1 LLGAEV
7 DLGSLV
13 GLICAFGIV
22 VAAIVVGGSP
32 MTFVSVPAILVV
44 VGGTT
49 GAVMMKFTLAQFFGA
64 FKVAMKAFISKLDKP
79 EDLIEQTVEMAN
91 EARKGGLLALEGKET
106 ENTFLAKG
114 IQLMVD
120 GHEPEV
126 VRQTLM
132 TDMHSA
138 LERHDIGK
146 KIFKSIGDTAP
157 AMGMIGTLIGLVQM
171 LANMSDPKSIG
182 PAMAIAL
189 LTTLYGAMIANI
201 FALPI
206 AGKLALRSGGERM
219 IKSMIVDSLSGIQE
233 GRNPRVIEEIL
244 KTYLPSSKRGSSED
258 K

>member
-1 LLGAEV
+1 M

-49 GAVMMKFTLAQFFGA
+49 GAVMMKFTLARFFGA

-146 KIFKSIGDTAP
+146 KIFKPIGDTAP
-157 AMGMIGTLIGLVQM
+157 AMSMVGTLIGLVQM

>member
-1 LLGAEV
+1 MDLATLIGLLG
-7 DLGSLV
+7 
-13 GLICAFGIV
+13 AFGIV
-22 VAAIVVGGSP
+22 LSAIILGGSAMMFLNAP
-32 MTFVSVPAILVV
+32 GLLVV
-44 VGGTT
+44 VGGTV
-49 GAVMMKFTLAQFFGA
+49 GAVMMKFTLAQFLWA
-64 FKVAMKAFISKLDKP
+64 FKVALKAFFDKLDKP
-79 EDLIEQTVEMAN
+79 EDLIEQTIDMAN

-132 TDMHSA
+132 NDMHST
-138 LERHDIGK
+138 LDRHDVGK

-182 PAMAIAL
+182 PAMAVAL

-206 AGKLALRSGGERM
+206 ADKLALRSGEERM
-219 IKSMIVDSLSGIQE
+219 IKSMIIDSLGGIQE

-244 KTYLPSSKRGSSED
+244 KTYLPSSKRGSPEYA
-258 K
+258 